1 LTFVVSAAAT
11 TTPLGVNW
19 AEGYIRVGQSDGALS
34 PAGDVLPI
42 IETVITKPGSY
53 NENVLLG
60 TATGGSKVI
69 MPDFSGMQ
77 ITSMSLAGSEGG
89 VGFGSVGD
97 SDVSLQIFTSA
108 GADQT
113 VPGNNPATLSPNGV
127 SSTITMTDQ
136 GSNRIVQFT
145 PGNYTLDTS
154 FGVTASGHGP
164 WGGTMNM
171 MSQNPAQMILSSLR
185 GDTSGVFNIT
195 SGNTGAIFTTKI
207 SDAVAQ
213 PNYVTVTDLSGTGGY
228 FRVAPSSG
236 QGHYVSAVAGL
247 TPTYKDGS
255 GLPGSINL
263 YGGTAV
269 LSMMGGVSEIDI
281 ENQLGAAASLFAI
294 NYGVIKQSNTTGD
307 GMHPD
312 VK

>member
-1 LTFVVSAAAT
+1 
-11 TTPLGVNW
+11 
-19 AEGYIRVGQSDGALS
+19 
-34 PAGDVLPI
+34 
-42 IETVITKPGSY
+42 
-53 NENVLLG
+53 
-60 TATGGSKVI
+60 
-69 MPDFSGMQ
+69 M
-77 ITSMSLAGSEGG
+77 
-89 VGFGSVGD
+89 
-97 SDVSLQIFTSA
+97 
-108 GADQT
+108 
-113 VPGNNPATLSPNGV
+113 
-127 SSTITMTDQ
+127 
-136 GSNRIVQFT
+136 
-145 PGNYTLDTS
+145 
-154 FGVTASGHGP
+154 
-164 WGGTMNM
+164 
-171 MSQNPAQMILSSLR
+171 
-185 GDTSGVFNIT
+185 
-195 SGNTGAIFTTKI
+195 
-207 SDAVAQ
+207 AQ
-213 PNYVTVTDLSGTGGY
+213 PNYVTVTDLSGEGGY